1 VFYNLFEMARAKLFI
16 ITDPDIL
23 TVLSLSQESD
33 IHQKIKL
40 FSSLVQTN
48 TWTFLPMLIF
58 FSSFSQLT
66 AASLMVFELLTSLYQ
81 PAPCC
86 R

>member
-48 TWTFLPMLIF
+48 TWTFFAHANLFFIIF
-58 FSSFSQLT
+58 SVNSCFFNG
-66 AASLMVFELLTSLYQ
+66 F
-81 PAPCC
+81 
-86 R
+86 